1 MKYYLISDS
10 KNISEDIEFFEKY
23 STRTIHEDGIIVM
36 YLKVKL
42 FIDEGMDRIDVEIT

>member
-10 KNISEDIEFFEKY
+10 KSMSEDIEFLKKHCTESFN
-23 STRTIHEDGIIVM
+23 EDGLLVM
-36 YLKVKL
+36 DVRMKL